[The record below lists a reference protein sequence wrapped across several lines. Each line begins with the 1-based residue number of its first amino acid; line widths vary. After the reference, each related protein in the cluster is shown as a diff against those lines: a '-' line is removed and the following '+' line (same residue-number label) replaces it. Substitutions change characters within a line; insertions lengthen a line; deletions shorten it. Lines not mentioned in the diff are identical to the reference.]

1 MLPNGWGFCKW
12 LRLQSAGIMRFTLH
26 ASHSTLQT
34 SRSTLQTSRSPQAGA
49 ISYNSIM
56 ELHLLPPEIEK
67 AHSDFAALLEAC
79 SDLDAVM
86 RLKGAY
92 LGRDGSFAAK
102 MMDILKAA
110 PKEQKREL
118 GAAINALKSK
128 WEESL
133 KARQSALEELRKQRA
148 AQALAW
154 DVTLPPP
161 LPPRGAL
168 HPLTRL
174 IDRLAEIF
182 RPLGYHV
189 EEGPEAETEA
199 HNFDG
204 LNIPEDHPARGSA
217 DTFYFKSHPQMLL
230 RTHTSP
236 VQVRVLKRLAPIID
250 QKGGVRFL
258 APGRVYRKDEIDP
271 THSPM
276 FHQVEGMLVG
286 RGIGM
291 HHLKGT
297 LDYAIKALF
306 GPSAATRFRPSY
318 FPFVEPGCEV
328 DARCPLCG
336 GAGCRVC
343 KGAGWVEILGAGLVH
358 PDVLRFAGI
367 DPDTWSGFAFGMGI
381 ERIAMM
387 VSQTPDLRLFF
398 ENDQRFLA
406 AMGGLD

>member
-1 MLPNGWGFCKW
+1 MD
-12 LRLQSAGIMRFTLH
+12 
-26 ASHSTLQT
+26 
-34 SRSTLQTSRSPQAGA
+34 
-49 ISYNSIM
+49 
-56 ELHLLPPEIEK
+56 LHLLPSEIEK
-67 AHSDFAALLEAC
+67 ARDDFASHLDAC
-79 SDLDAVM
+79 ADLDAVM
-86 RLKGAY
+86 RLKGTY

-102 MMDILKAA
+102 MMDILKSA
-110 PKEQKREL
+110 PKEQKRDL
-118 GAAINALKSK
+118 GAAINALKNY
-128 WEESL
+128 WEEAL
-133 KARQSALEELRKQRA
+133 KARQTGLEELRKQRA

-161 LPPRGAL
+161 MPSKGAL

-174 IDRLAEIF
+174 IDKLVDVF

-217 DTFYFKSHPQMLL
+217 DTFYFQKHSNMLL

-236 VQVRVLKRLAPIID
+236 VQVRTLKKLAPVIE

-297 LDYAIKALF
+297 LDYAMKALF
-306 GPSAATRFRPSY
+306 GSDAYVRFRPSY

-343 KGAGWVEILGAGLVH
+343 KGSGWVEILGAGLVH
-358 PDVLRFAGI
+358 PSVLKFAGI
-367 DPDTWSGFAFGMGI
+367 DPGVWSGFAFGMGV

-398 ENDQRFLA
+398 ENDLRFLA

>member
-1 MLPNGWGFCKW
+1 M
-12 LRLQSAGIMRFTLH
+12 
-26 ASHSTLQT
+26 
-34 SRSTLQTSRSPQAGA
+34 
-49 ISYNSIM
+49 M
-56 ELHLLPPEIEK
+56 E
-67 AHSDFAALLEAC
+67 
-79 SDLDAVM
+79 
-86 RLKGAY
+86 
-92 LGRDGSFAAK
+92 
-102 MMDILKAA
+102 ILKEA
-110 PKEQKREL
+110 PKDQKKGL
-118 GAAINALKSK
+118 GAAINALKNQ
-128 WEESL
+128 WEECIKSRL
-133 KARQSALEELRKQRA
+133 AHLQDLRKQQA

-154 DVTLPPP
+154 DITLPPP
-161 LPPRGAL
+161 MPTKGAL

-174 IDRLAEIF
+174 IDRLVDIF
-182 RPLGYHV
+182 RPLGYHI
-189 EEGPEAETEA
+189 EEGPEAETEG

-217 DTFYFKSHPQMLL
+217 DTFYFLNHPRLLL

-236 VQVRVLKRLAPIID
+236 VQVRVLKRLAPTIE
-250 QKGGVRFL
+250 QKGGIRFL

-297 LDYAIKALF
+297 LDYAMRTLF
-306 GPSAATRFRPSY
+306 GQGADTRFRPSY

-328 DARCPLCG
+328 DVRCPLCKG
-336 GAGCRVC
+336 KGCRVC
-343 KGAGWVEILGAGLVH
+343 KNSGWVEILGAGLVH
-358 PDVLRFAGI
+358 PNVLTMAGI
-367 DPDTWSGFAFGMGI
+367 DSDIWSGFAFGMGV

-398 ENDQRFLA
+398 ENDQRFLV

>member
-1 MLPNGWGFCKW
+1 MDL
-12 LRLQSAGIMRFTLH
+12 S
-26 ASHSTLQT
+26 
-34 SRSTLQTSRSPQAGA
+34 
-49 ISYNSIM
+49 
-56 ELHLLPPEIEK
+56 LLPPEIEK
-67 AHSDFAALLEAC
+67 AGRDFGGLLEAC
-79 SDLDAVM
+79 GDMDAVM

-92 LGRDGSFAAK
+92 LGREGGFAAR
-102 MMDILKAA
+102 MMEALKAA
-110 PKEQKREL
+110 PKEQKKGL
-118 GAAINALKSK
+118 GAAINALKGE

-133 KARQSALEELRKQRA
+133 KSRLAELQELRARRDA
-148 AQALAW
+148 SAQAW
-154 DVTLPPP
+154 DATLPPP
-161 LPPRGAL
+161 MPPRGAL
-168 HPLTRL
+168 HPLVRL
-174 IDRLAEIF
+174 MDRLVDVF

-204 LNIPEDHPARGSA
+204 LNIPDDHPARGSA
-217 DTFYFKSHPQMLL
+217 DTFYFRGHPDLLL

-236 VQVRVLKRLAPIID
+236 VQVRVLRRLAPEIERR
-250 QKGGVRFL
+250 GGIRFL

-297 LDYAIKALF
+297 LDYAMKALF
-306 GPSAATRFRPSY
+306 GPAADTRFRPSF

-328 DARCPLCG
+328 DVRCPLCG
-336 GAGCRVC
+336 GGGCRVC
-343 KGAGWVEILGAGLVH
+343 KGSGWVELLGAGLVH
-358 PDVLRFAGI
+358 PNVLGMAGI
-367 DPDTWSGFAFGMGI
+367 DPGAWSGFAFGMGV

-387 VSQTPDLRLFF
+387 ASQTPDLRLFF